1 MMKSLTNLI
10 SHWKLLGKVYYYK
23 LKSIYFNRKY
33 FFVWL
38 KHDFLKESVLL
49 STRTYLKNYFSIKPP
64 KFWTVYSYLIGVY
77 FFLVYYY
84 GFLSLLGYL
93 ENTWGIGQGK
103 LLLLVAFIIFL
114 TILPSGNFLVNL
126 TSSLTY
132 FLLVFLWWF
141 DFRKTLDP
149 GTFIGVFVF
158 LVLVVR
164 PLWSL
169 LIKLLYFLL
178 IKKIYHY
185 SWFQKM
191 LPHLSPNFDPREVRE
206 ESKNKQKLSQSN

>member
-1 MMKSLTNLI
+1 MTKSLTNLI
-10 SHWKLLGKVYYYK
+10 NHWKLFTKVYYYK
-23 LKSIYFNRKY
+23 LKSIYFSRRY

-38 KHDFLKESVLL
+38 NHDFLKESVQL
-49 STRTYLKNYFSIKPP
+49 SARDYLKNYLSIKPP
-64 KFWTVYSYLIGVY
+64 KFWTIYSYLVGMY

-93 ENTWGIGQGK
+93 ENTYGIGQQK

-114 TILPSGNFLVNL
+114 TILPSGNFLVAF
-126 TSSLTY
+126 TSSFTY

-149 GTFIGVFVF
+149 GTFAVVFIF
-158 LVLVVR
+158 LILVVR
-164 PLWSL
+164 PLWTL

-178 IKKIYHY
+178 IKKVYHY
-185 SWFQKM
+185 SWFQKI
-191 LPHLSPNFDPREVRE
+191 LPHLSPNFDPSEVQE
-206 ESKNKQKLSQSN
+206 EFKDWKDEDKD